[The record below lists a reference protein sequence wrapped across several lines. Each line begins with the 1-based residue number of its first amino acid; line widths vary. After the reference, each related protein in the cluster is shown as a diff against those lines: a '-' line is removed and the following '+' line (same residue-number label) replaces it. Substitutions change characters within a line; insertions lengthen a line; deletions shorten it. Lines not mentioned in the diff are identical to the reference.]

1 MAYTSRD
8 FLRDLAIY
16 STGAAVGVKNS
27 VKFAQY
33 AAKKGIQLAG
43 VGVAR
48 TAPVAGRGLASLAK
62 RNPVGFGAGLGLA
75 ALATPPGE
83 ALLEMAAARGA
94 ADRRALE
101 QAIDERIF
109 GIQRTIDNPMVQTS
123 VKSTVKRK
131 VSKYSKAVKAGM
143 KAVKASKYIG
153 SKGKINNPKKAFG
166 TVNKVTSAVSK
177 GKKVSSKGVTGVI
190 KRSVSK
196 IAGLQRKAFKKGGGK
211 GFF

>member
-75 ALATPPGE
+75 ALETPPGE
-83 ALLEMAAARGA
+83 ALLEMAAERGA

-109 GIQRTIDNPMVQTS
+109 RATRVVADPFVQQS

-131 VSKYSKAVKAGM
+131 ASKYSNAVTASM
-143 KAVKASKYIG
+143 KAVKASKFD
-153 SKGKINNPKKAFG
+153 GKIGTIKNPKKTFA
-166 TVNKVTSAVSK
+166 TVNKVVSAVNK
-177 GKKVSSKGVTGVI
+177 GKKVTTKGVKGT
-190 KRSVSK
+190 
-196 IAGLQRKAFKKGGGK
+196 IARAARRIFK
-211 GFF
+211 